1 MKLKLIFRDIVPAE
15 NRFVSTVTLGEG
27 WHNYHHAFPYDYKAA
42 EHFDFFNLTTWLI
55 MMFEKIGWAYDLKQA
70 TPEMINS
77 IAARL
82 GDGTP
87 VHFPIEMKEINTKRA
102 CG

>member
-1 MKLKLIFRDIVPAE
+1 MF
-15 NRFVSTVTLGEG
+15 
-27 WHNYHHAFPYDYKAA
+27 
-42 EHFDFFNLTTWLI
+42 
-55 MMFEKIGWAYDLKQA
+55 FEKIGWAYDLKQA

-87 VHFPIEMKEINTKRA
+87 VHFPKDTKEIKTDRTR
-102 CG
+102 G